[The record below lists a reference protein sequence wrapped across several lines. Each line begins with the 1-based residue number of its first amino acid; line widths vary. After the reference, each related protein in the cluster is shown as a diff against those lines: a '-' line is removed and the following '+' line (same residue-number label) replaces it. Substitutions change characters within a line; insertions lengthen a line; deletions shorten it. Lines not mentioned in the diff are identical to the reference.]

1 MKQFII
7 QENEAG
13 QRFDKY
19 LKKLLKNAASGF
31 LYKMLRKKNITLNEK
46 KAEGS
51 ELLKTGDT
59 VRLFLSDETF
69 DKFSGVTPSD
79 DAYTIYTKED
89 LAKNKLDIQYEDN
102 HILVFNK
109 PAGMLSQKA
118 ESDDISVNEYLI
130 GYLLSKNELTKEMLR
145 TFKPA
150 AANRL
155 DRNTSGLILCGKT
168 LAGLQYLSEIIKNR
182 TLEKYYRC
190 IVEGTGLK
198 KELLEGYLSK
208 DSVKNQVTISTESD
222 EHASCVKT
230 EMDPIGQYEYGDQTY
245 TELSVHLITGK
256 PHQIRAHL
264 SSIGHPILG
273 DKKYGGSIKLT
284 KKRQEENKLP
294 TIKRQL
300 LHAYRVVF
308 PETQGDFSYLSG
320 KTLTAEPPY
329 DYEHILKELQN
340 GNME

>member
-19 LKKLLKNAASGF
+19 LKKLLKNAATGF

-51 ELLKTGDT
+51 EILKKGDT

-69 DKFSGVTPSD
+69 DKFSDTASSD
-79 DAYTIYTKED
+79 DDYAIYTQND
-89 LAKNKLDIQYEDN
+89 LSKNNLDIQFEDD

-118 ESDDISVNEYLI
+118 NSEDISVNEYLI
-130 GYLLSKNELTKEMLR
+130 GYLLSKEELTREMLR

-168 LAGLQYLSEIIKNR
+168 LAGLQYLSKVIKNR

-190 IVEGTGLK
+190 IVEGSILER
-198 KELLEGYLSK
+198 ELLEGYLSK
-208 DSVKNQVTISTESD
+208 DSVKNQVAISTKAD
-222 EHASCVKT
+222 EHAAYVKT
-230 EMDPIGQYEYGDQTY
+230 EIDPIGQCRYGDQTY

-284 KKRQEENKLP
+284 QKRQEENKLP

-308 PETQGDFSYLSG
+308 PDTQGDFSYLSG
-320 KTLTAEPPY
+320 KTLTAELPH
-329 DYEHILKELQN
+329 DYKSILKELQN

>member
-1 MKQFII
+1 MKQFSI

-19 LKKLLKNAASGF
+19 LKKLLKNASSGF

-51 ELLKTGDT
+51 EILKTGDT
-59 VRLFLSDETF
+59 VHLFLADETF

-79 DAYTIYTKED
+79 DAYTVYTKED
-89 LAKNKLDIQYEDN
+89 LVTNKLHIQYEDD
-102 HILVFNK
+102 HILVLNK

-118 ESDDISVNEYLI
+118 GREDISVNEYLI
-130 GYLLSKNELTKEMLR
+130 GYLLFKKELTPEMLQ

-150 AANRL
+150 AVNRL

-168 LAGLQYLSEIIKNR
+168 LPGLQYLSDIIKNR

-190 IVEGTGLK
+190 IAEGSIPEK
-198 KELLEGYLSK
+198 ALLEGYLSK
-208 DSVKNQVTISTESD
+208 DTVKNQVSVVREQQED
-222 EHASCVKT
+222 ASFVKT
-230 EMDPIGQYEYGDQTY
+230 EIDPISQYKYGHETY

-273 DKKYGGSIKLT
+273 DKKYGGSMNVMGKDQPGNRL
-284 KKRQEENKLP
+284 LAV
-294 TIKRQL
+294 KRQL
-300 LHAYRVVF
+300 LHAYQVSF
-308 PETQGDFSYLSG
+308 PETQGTFSYLSG
-320 KTLTAEPPY
+320 KTITAEPPY
-329 DYEHILKELQN
+329 DYKHILKELQN

>member
-51 ELLKTGDT
+51 EILKAGDT
-59 VRLFLSDETF
+59 VCLFLSDETF
-69 DKFSGVTPSD
+69 DKFSDTGPSVA
-79 DAYTIYTKED
+79 AYTIYTKED
-89 LAKNKLDIQYEDN
+89 LSKNKLEIPYEDD

-118 ESDDISVNEYLI
+118 ERDDISVNEYLI

-182 TLEKYYRC
+182 TLEKYYCC
-190 IVEGTGLK
+190 IVEGNILK

-208 DSVKNQVTISTESD
+208 DSVKNQVMISKRLD
-222 EHASCVKT
+222 EHASYVKT
-230 EMDPIGQYEYGDQTY
+230 EIDPIGQYNCGNRTY

-264 SSIGHPILG
+264 SSIEHPILG
-273 DKKYGGSIKLT
+273 DKKYGGSIKLIGKELT
-284 KKRQEENKLP
+284 VR
-294 TIKRQL
+294 RQL
-300 LHAYRVVF
+300 LHACRVAF

-320 KTLTAEPPY
+320 KILTAELPH

>member
-51 ELLKTGDT
+51 EILKKGDT

-69 DKFSGVTPSD
+69 DKFSGTASSD
-79 DAYTIYTKED
+79 DNYAIYTKKD
-89 LAKNKLDIQYEDN
+89 LSKNNLDIQYEDD

-118 ESDDISVNEYLI
+118 EREDISVNEYLI
-130 GYLLSKNELTKEMLR
+130 GYLLSKEELTKEMLQ

-168 LAGLQYLSEIIKNR
+168 LAGLQYLSKVIKNR

-190 IVEGTGLK
+190 IVEGSILER
-198 KELLEGYLSK
+198 ELLEGYLSK
-208 DSVKNQVTISTESD
+208 DSVKNQVAISTKAD
-222 EHASCVKT
+222 EHTSYVKT
-230 EMDPIGQYEYGDQTY
+230 EIDPIGQYKYSDQTY

-284 KKRQEENKLP
+284 PKRQKENKLS

-308 PETQGDFSYLSG
+308 PDTQGDFSYLSG
-320 KTLTAEPPY
+320 KSLTAEPPY
-329 DYEHILKELQN
+329 DYESILKELQN